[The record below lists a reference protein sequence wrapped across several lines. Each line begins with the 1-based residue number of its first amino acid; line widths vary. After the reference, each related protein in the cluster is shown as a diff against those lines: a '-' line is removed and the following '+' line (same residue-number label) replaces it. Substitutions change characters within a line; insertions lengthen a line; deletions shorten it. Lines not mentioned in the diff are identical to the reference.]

1 MGARGKTPFS
11 LLKQQT
17 RFYKTAARA
26 PYHQDIVESLLKFY
40 GTRFYAKY
48 ERLLRSRA
56 LVRKTAALGSI
67 GLTVEMPPADPFF
80 MYQF

>member
-1 MGARGKTPFS
+1 MGARGKTPPLS
-11 LLKQQT
+11 LSNKPG
-17 RFYKTAARA
+17 FYKTAARA

-67 GLTVEMPPADPFF
+67 GLAVEMPPANPFF